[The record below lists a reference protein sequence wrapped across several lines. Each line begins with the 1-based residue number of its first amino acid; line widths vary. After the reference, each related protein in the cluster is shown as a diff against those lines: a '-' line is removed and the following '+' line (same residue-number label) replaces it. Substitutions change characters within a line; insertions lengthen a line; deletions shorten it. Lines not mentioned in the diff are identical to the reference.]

1 MGAEAFIT
9 RQRVIT
15 ASEAYR
21 NAVEEA
27 ESEFGKDAYNG
38 TISTTTGFKDV
49 TAEFRK
55 SKQEIHQFIDDILE
69 AVGKRDCL
77 VIEEQAPVKNNN
89 KIKSIVE
96 HKVVKGTSK
105 WELRYNVYTGWD
117 DIQLNSFMTKTDAVK
132 YARDY
137 TEKSQKTTFIRMEK
151 FLTNQDP
158 NVACIKYKKSSDE
171 REGSYVFFGYA
182 AC

>member
-1 MGAEAFIT
+1 MGAQAFIT
-9 RQRVIT
+9 RQKGIT

-27 ESEFGKDAYNG
+27 ESEFGRDAYNG
-38 TISTTTGFKDV
+38 TISTTSGFKDV

-55 SKQEIHQFIDDILE
+55 SNQEIRQFIDNILE

-77 VIEEQAPVKNNN
+77 VIEEQSPVKNNN

-96 HKVVKGTSK
+96 HKVIKGTSK

-137 TEKSQKTTFIRMEK
+137 TEKSQNTTFIRMEK
-151 FLTNQDP
+151 FLTNQDA
-158 NVACIKYKKSSDE
+158 NVACIKYKSSTQE
-171 REGSYVFFGYA
+171 REGTYVFFGYA